1 MDSNIMQCLSAW
13 DLKLDCDL
21 MFLLVWTIQG
31 IDATVPVSKELSLS
45 SNRSLRSVR
54 LMEGKL

>member
-1 MDSNIMQCLSAW
+1 MQCLSAW
-13 DLKLDCDL
+13 DLKLDCEL

-45 SNRSLRSVR
+45 SNWCLRSVQ